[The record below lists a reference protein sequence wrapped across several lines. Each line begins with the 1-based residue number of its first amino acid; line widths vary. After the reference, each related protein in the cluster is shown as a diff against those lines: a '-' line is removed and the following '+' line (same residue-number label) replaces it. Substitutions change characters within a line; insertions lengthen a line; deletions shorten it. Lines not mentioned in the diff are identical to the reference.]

1 MLKNLK
7 EENKNL
13 HQQIIELENEIK
25 EQDEELT
32 DMNNDLKNREEKL
45 EECNFIINEEKG
57 KNYQLQKKLKE
68 LNEKLILL
76 EDKNIQNLNINDK
89 KQSNENNYETNYKQ
103 LIPKNFNIL
112 KSFHLQINN
121 KQFKWYILE
130 KQKLGF
136 EYLNSEKENR
146 KLKIK
151 EEESSNDSNNNLSYD
166 DFIFIPEKDKDK
178 LNKFKLPLND
188 SFENEKII
196 NDLKSNLKT
205 LEKKFKKKEK
215 DFNVLNINF
224 MNLLKKNKVWNE
236 NQEKLKNIIET
247 LKEEN
252 QNLNKNLMK
261 YSHNSN
267 FLGISFIEEDDNDKH
282 FFEDKCFEDILNELD
297 NRDKINGY
305 RNGTYIKRNNINNRN
320 ENNFYSP
327 TNKIYQQNYKTIDNK
342 TLNDNIVK
350 DNYVIKNLKENFKIL
365 LNQIELSQN
374 AKITTALIMK
384 LLGHKENEI
393 LKIIG
398 NKSRGVI
405 TIPNSNKNKNV
416 NFFD

>member
-1 MLKNLK
+1 
-7 EENKNL
+7 
-13 HQQIIELENEIK
+13 
-25 EQDEELT
+25 
-32 DMNNDLKNREEKL
+32 
-45 EECNFIINEEKG
+45 
-57 KNYQLQKKLKE
+57 
-68 LNEKLILL
+68 
-76 EDKNIQNLNINDK
+76 
-89 KQSNENNYETNYKQ
+89 
-103 LIPKNFNIL
+103 
-112 KSFHLQINN
+112 
-121 KQFKWYILE
+121 
-130 KQKLGF
+130 
-136 EYLNSEKENR
+136 
-146 KLKIK
+146 
-151 EEESSNDSNNNLSYD
+151 
-166 DFIFIPEKDKDK
+166 
-178 LNKFKLPLND
+178 
-188 SFENEKII
+188 
-196 NDLKSNLKT
+196 
-205 LEKKFKKKEK
+205 
-215 DFNVLNINF
+215 
-224 MNLLKKNKVWNE
+224 
-236 NQEKLKNIIET
+236 
-247 LKEEN
+247 
-252 QNLNKNLMK
+252 MK
-261 YSHNSN
+261 YSHNCN
-267 FLGISFIEEDDNDKH
+267 FLGISFIEGDDNDEH

-374 AKITTALIMK
+374 AKITTASIMK

>member
-1 MLKNLK
+1 M
-7 EENKNL
+7 
-13 HQQIIELENEIK
+13 
-25 EQDEELT
+25 
-32 DMNNDLKNREEKL
+32 
-45 EECNFIINEEKG
+45 
-57 KNYQLQKKLKE
+57 KE

-374 AKITTALIMK
+374 AKITTASIMK

>member
-136 EYLNSEKENR
+136 ECLNSEKENR

-151 EEESSNDSNNNLSYD
+151 EEESNNDSNNNLSYD

-224 MNLLKKNKVWNE
+224 MNLLKKNKVCNE
-236 NQEKLKNIIET
+236 NK
-247 LKEEN
+247 
-252 QNLNKNLMK
+252 
-261 YSHNSN
+261 
-267 FLGISFIEEDDNDKH
+267 
-282 FFEDKCFEDILNELD
+282 
-297 NRDKINGY
+297 
-305 RNGTYIKRNNINNRN
+305 
-320 ENNFYSP
+320 
-327 TNKIYQQNYKTIDNK
+327 
-342 TLNDNIVK
+342 
-350 DNYVIKNLKENFKIL
+350 
-365 LNQIELSQN
+365 
-374 AKITTALIMK
+374 
-384 LLGHKENEI
+384 
-393 LKIIG
+393 
-398 NKSRGVI
+398 
-405 TIPNSNKNKNV
+405 
-416 NFFD
+416 